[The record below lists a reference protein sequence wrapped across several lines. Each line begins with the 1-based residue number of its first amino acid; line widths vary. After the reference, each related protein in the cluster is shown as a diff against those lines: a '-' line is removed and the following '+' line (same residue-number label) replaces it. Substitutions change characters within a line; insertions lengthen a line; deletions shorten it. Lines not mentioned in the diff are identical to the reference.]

1 MSVFYSVLTA
11 ILLSFLPSNVPYSSI
26 ESGFESN
33 DSEAI
38 VSLCKEKVFI
48 NVLGD
53 QAIYSKSQA
62 SLILKSFFAKNP
74 CSKFEF
80 IFKGKEIS
88 EGVSSIATF
97 RSKKETF
104 RVNLL
109 LKKNNIKYKI
119 ESLIIE
125 K

>member
-11 ILLSFLPSNVPYSSI
+11 ILLSFSSSNVPYSSI
-26 ESGFESN
+26 GSGFESN
-33 DSEAI
+33 NSKAI

-48 NVLGD
+48 NVLGE

-62 SLILKSFFAKNP
+62 SLILKSFFRKNP
-74 CSKFEF
+74 CSDFEF
-80 IFKGKEIS
+80 IFKGKETS

-97 RSKKETF
+97 TSKKETF
-104 RVNLL
+104 RVNFL
-109 LKKNNIKYKI
+109 LKKSSSKYKI